1 VAYEL
6 PSSNARLYQFIILLR
21 KQFESA
27 KKELRSDLTEDSL
40 VMAKRSEIVK
50 IIKYPNRRLYLVS
63 QNGNLGGYIKT
74 EDLLQMIHNE
84 QDFFVITKNEGID
97 ITLDVLIEA
106 LRNQIKAGASLVTA
120 KFVIDILKGKH
131 AP

>member
-1 VAYEL
+1 
-6 PSSNARLYQFIILLR
+6 
-21 KQFESA
+21 
-27 KKELRSDLTEDSL
+27 
-40 VMAKRSEIVK
+40 MAKRSEIVK